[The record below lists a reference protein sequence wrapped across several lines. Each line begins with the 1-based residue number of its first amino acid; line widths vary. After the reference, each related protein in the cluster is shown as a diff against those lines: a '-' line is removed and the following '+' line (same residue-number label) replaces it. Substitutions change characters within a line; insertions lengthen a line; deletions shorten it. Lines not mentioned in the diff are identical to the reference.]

1 MKIKF
6 YINDVLQEECVEQG
20 IVVMVRAENMTMF
33 NMLGN
38 SMDSL
43 ISPYVDKEFLFSN
56 ECLCQIRISQAELFH
71 EACEIM
77 KGFEGMKMVVFQC
90 GQARLEIEC

>member
-6 YINDVLQEECVEQG
+6 YINDVLREEHIEQG
-20 IVVMVRAENMTMF
+20 MVVMVRAENMSMF

-38 SMDSL
+38 SVESL
-43 ISPYVDKEFLFSN
+43 ISPYVDKEFLLSN
-56 ECLCQIRISQAELFH
+56 GCLCQIRISQAKLFH

-77 KGFEGMKMVVFQC
+77 NGFEGMKIVVFQC
-90 GQARLEIEC
+90 GEARLEIEC